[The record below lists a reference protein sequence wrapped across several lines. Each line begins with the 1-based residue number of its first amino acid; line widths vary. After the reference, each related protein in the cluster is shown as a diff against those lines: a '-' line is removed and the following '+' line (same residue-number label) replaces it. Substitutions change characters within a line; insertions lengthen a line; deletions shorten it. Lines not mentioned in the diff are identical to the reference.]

1 MHAARSAVSVPLVA
15 SALIAS
21 GRVASARSPFQ
32 SRGLRCPEGGSDR
45 PPEGCAW
52 REGGL
57 GDQSVSVAHALVV
70 RTESPTAAALHLRIA
85 ANACAGPVPPHTI
98 EIVPRPAAPDESRG
112 TLAGRR
118 RQTSFAWSAGRPRMT
133 HGTRLDCPSLACN
146 ASTRVSRSRRVLVV
160 THRGGCLRV
169 ALLALDDVS
178 PRSVS
183 GCARA
188 SCLRRRRV
196 SDRTSVLAGWR
207 RTLPS
212 QGRTRATGRIAGRRA
227 PRP

>member
-1 MHAARSAVSVPLVA
+1 M
-15 SALIAS
+15 
-21 GRVASARSPFQ
+21 SPFQ

-85 ANACAGPVPPHTI
+85 ANACAGPVTPHTI

-169 ALLALDDVS
+169 AILALDDVS

-183 GCARA
+183 AVPARA
-188 SCLRRRRV
+188 VCVAVASVTEPACSPGRAELFLLKGVLARRV
-196 SDRTSVLAGWR
+196 VSLGLGPLAPKEADLDLAHESCAELGV
-207 RTLPS
+207 TD
-212 QGRTRATGRIAGRRA
+212 A
-227 PRP
+227 